1 MSFILKST
9 VLAWCVSQ
17 WSSLRWTP
25 LGKEVTECFA
35 VASGSAAWPAAC
47 PAGSQTRRSPAGW
60 GCHKLRLW
68 QPPTTENTQNVN
80 EEATTASQ
88 AFFYLSVMTTQTLDR
103 HFFKSSNML
112 SEGFI
117 LHVQLLRWNKKVSA
131 VGLETT
137 GSGRWSIQILNLS
150 KNIKTPQCKNN
161 PLGAKS
167 TEYKVWVKGP
177 LHGFLFFYP

>member
-1 MSFILKST
+1 MHNTGVNIEGVTMLLSFIPKST

-47 PAGSQTRRSPAGW
+47 PSGSQTRRSPAGW

-80 EEATTASQ
+80 EEATMASQ
-88 AFFYLSVMTTQTLDR
+88 AFFLICPSWPHKRSTATFLRVQTCYLRVL
-103 HFFKSSNML
+103 FFMCSCYVGIKRY
-112 SEGFI
+112 
-117 LHVQLLRWNKKVSA
+117 LLWVWKQQEVVEEVFRSF
-131 VGLETT
+131 T
-137 GSGRWSIQILNLS
+137 
-150 KNIKTPQCKNN
+150 
-161 PLGAKS
+161 
-167 TEYKVWVKGP
+167 WVKT
-177 LHGFLFFYP
+177 